1 MSSSI
6 PGSPHPY
13 FDEKA
18 AEREARI
25 KSLFESLDQ
34 KGRGYLDAEAI
45 LGGFLKLTHLPAH
58 TRYVTDLLAKCDT
71 AQDGIIDYQEFR
83 TYVLEKEKE
92 LWELFSKIIRQP
104 TDDNNKGNKTLHK
117 TAEETD
123 YRIHPKDLEIA
134 LKEAGI
140 HVTDEDIQNFMHVI
154 DIEGNGYI
162 DFQDWRDFLLLLP
175 QETTLLEIYQYYQS
189 STQLTHDAEVVIPHT
204 DETAHNAYK
213 YLAAGGIAGAVSRT
227 CTAPFDRL
235 KVYLITQTSIISK
248 KSAPATPSLS
258 TVKNSTASLSSTT
271 AATAKPSQS
280 VLIQGMKNIYK
291 QGGIRGFFVG
301 NGLNVIKIVPESA
314 IKFYV
319 FETTKSILAELTHSP
334 DKNDIPV
341 GARFFAGGVA
351 GLCAQFCIY
360 PVETLKTRIMSS
372 KHMLEEQQ
380 HQQQK
385 AATAAAAATSTGSSS
400 QAFKTKQKSIIIDTA
415 RNLYKTR
422 GVRGFWPGLTVS
434 LMGVFPYQALD
445 MGIYETLK
453 VTYLQYMNA
462 QKDEEGKSK
471 PPNVLILWACGM
483 VSGSIGATTVY
494 PLNMIRT
501 RLQAQGT
508 PGHPYVYT
516 SALDAA
522 KKTFHADGI
531 RGFYKG
537 LGPTLFKVVPSVSIS
552 YAVYEFSKRSL
563 GIS

>member
-1 MSSSI
+1 MSSTL

-25 KSLFESLDQ
+25 KSLFESLDL

-58 TRYVTDLLAKCDT
+58 TRYATDLLAICDT
-71 AQDGIIDYQEFR
+71 AQDGMIDYQEFR

-92 LWELFSKIIRQP
+92 LWRLFSEI
-104 TDDNNKGNKTLHK
+104 NKSGDH
-117 TAEETD
+117 
-123 YRIHPKDLEIA
+123 RIHPAELESA
-134 LKEAGI
+134 LKNAGI
-140 HVTDEDIQNFMHVI
+140 HVTNQDIEDFMQVI
-154 DIEGNGYI
+154 DTEGNGYI
-162 DFQDWRDFLLLLP
+162 DFQEWRDFLLLLP
-175 QETTLLEIYQYYQS
+175 RETTIIEIYQYYQT

-213 YLAAGGIAGAVSRT
+213 YLAAGGMAGAVSRT

-235 KVYLITQTSIISK
+235 KVYLITQTSY
-248 KSAPATPSLS
+248 TP
-258 TVKNSTASLSSTT
+258 
-271 AATAKPSQS
+271 TAKPGQS
-280 VLIQGMKNIYK
+280 TILSGLKNIYQ
-291 QGGIRGFFVG
+291 QGGFRGFFVG

-319 FETTKSILAELTHSP
+319 FETAKSVLAELTHSE
-334 DKNDIPV
+334 DKNAIPV
-341 GARFFAGGVA
+341 GARFVAGGIA

-372 KHMLEEQQ
+372 SGIQQ
-380 HQQQK
+380 DARSRQK
-385 AATAAAAATSTGSSS
+385 NLILTTT
-400 QAFKTKQKSIIIDTA
+400 
-415 RNLYKTR
+415 RNLYRTS
-422 GVRGFWPGLTVS
+422 GIRGFWPGLTVS

-453 VTYLQYMNA
+453 VTYLQYMNS
-462 QKDEEGKSK
+462 QKDHEGKSK
-471 PPNVLILWACGM
+471 SPNVLVLWACGM
-483 VSGSIGATTVY
+483 VSGSIGASSVY

-508 PGHPYVYT
+508 PAHPYKYT
-516 SALDAA
+516 SAWDAA
-522 KKTFHADGI
+522 KKTYKADGVK
-531 RGFYKG
+531 GFYKG